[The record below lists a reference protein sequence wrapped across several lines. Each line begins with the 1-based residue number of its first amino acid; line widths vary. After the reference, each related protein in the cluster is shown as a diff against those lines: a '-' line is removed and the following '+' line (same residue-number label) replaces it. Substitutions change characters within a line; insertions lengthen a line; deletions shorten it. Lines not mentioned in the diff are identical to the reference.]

1 MIVTDF
7 TTFLSKM
14 HFSAK
19 IFHRFPD
26 QLLTCYKL
34 AKVLN
39 CAKKMAKFKEK
50 IQDRTLTLGSNYQK
64 YYTDLID
71 GNSDLG

>member
-1 MIVTDF
+1 MAI
-7 TTFLSKM
+7 LSED
-14 HFSAK
+14 SSLLP
-19 IFHRFPD
+19 RFP
-26 QLLTCYKL
+26 QHLLTCYKL

-50 IQDRTLTLGSNYQK
+50 ILNRTLNLGSNYQK

>member
-1 MIVTDF
+1 
-7 TTFLSKM
+7 M

-26 QLLTCYKL
+26 HLLTCYKL
-34 AKVLN
+34 AKMLN

-50 IQDRTLTLGSNYQK
+50 ILNRTLNLGSNYQN